1 MNRNTIWAVTAAA
14 ILLTAC
20 ANTPPPMPAQSR
32 VDEGA
37 NMITPMTQKRET
49 LVATGYAVISIQ
61 NHRNPA
67 QQRLLAIRAS
77 KLDAYRALTEQVYG
91 QQLDASTTVADM
103 TVMSDTF
110 RARVEGV
117 IYGAVLVSITPVGD
131 DTYETTMSLDRHVV
145 NDLRALYIAS
155 LSSRR
160 N

>member
-1 MNRNTIWAVTAAA
+1 MNRTTIWAATAAA

-67 QQRLLAIRAS
+67 QQQ
-77 KLDAYRALTEQVYG
+77 T
-91 QQLDASTTVADM
+91 
-103 TVMSDTF
+103 
-110 RARVEGV
+110 
-117 IYGAVLVSITPVGD
+117 
-131 DTYETTMSLDRHVV
+131 
-145 NDLRALYIAS
+145 
-155 LSSRR
+155 
-160 N
+160 